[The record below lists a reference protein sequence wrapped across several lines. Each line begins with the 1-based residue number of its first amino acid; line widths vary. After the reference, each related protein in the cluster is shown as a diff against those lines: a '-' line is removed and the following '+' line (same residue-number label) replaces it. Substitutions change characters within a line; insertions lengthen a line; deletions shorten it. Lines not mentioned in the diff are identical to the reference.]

1 MRVWDPAG
9 GLIRGD
15 EPGISSSSG
24 DTERGGR
31 TSRDISSRRSPR
43 DSIPLGGFGE
53 PDIRLGPVLASFS
66 GVLAHRGA
74 LSSLKA
80 RFAVK

>member
-1 MRVWDPAG
+1 VRDWDPAG
-9 GLIRGD
+9 TLNRGD
-15 EPGISSSSG
+15 EPGISSGSG

-53 PDIRLGPVLASFS
+53 PEFRLGLVLASFS
-66 GVLAHRGA
+66 GVFAHNGA

-80 RFAVK
+80 LFAVK